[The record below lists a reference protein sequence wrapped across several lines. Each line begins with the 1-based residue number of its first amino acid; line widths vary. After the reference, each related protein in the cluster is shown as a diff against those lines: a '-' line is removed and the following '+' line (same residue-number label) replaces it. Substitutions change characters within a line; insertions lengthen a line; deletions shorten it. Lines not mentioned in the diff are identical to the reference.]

1 MLFVQ
6 VISFFFKVVTGMCV
20 LFNYGLVWGYVCAS
34 RLVVNMETRGQ
45 RKGRQP
51 KQPRIQRVDN
61 GFDIDQ
67 NAEPRELGE

>member
-1 MLFVQ
+1 
-6 VISFFFKVVTGMCV
+6 
-20 LFNYGLVWGYVCAS
+20 
-34 RLVVNMETRGQ
+34 METRGQ

-67 NAEPRELGE
+67 NAEPRARGVDDQMGFVLTRMTDVFELLVVQQGQGVGQGN